1 MLKVRFFPAR
11 LRSGLL
17 AVALL
22 TLAFAPL
29 HSAHSASKTFP
40 SSQSTQLTLADL
52 PDEAQAAISAVL
64 QRAKL
69 TASDGA
75 ASDQLGAS
83 VAISGD
89 GNTLV
94 VGAPWGDDAIANQ
107 GAAYVFTKPGGGWD
121 TTSTYT
127 AKLTAYD
134 GRANDWFGVSVAIS
148 ADGNAIVVGASN
160 ASRYLPSEHEGLAYV
175 FVKPGGGWVT
185 TSSYTAELASS
196 IVDAV
201 SEALFG
207 WSVAVSGNGSIV
219 VVGTPLRDY
228 VNSTITDQG
237 AAYLFYKPGGG
248 WGSTGTPMYP
258 SDTLSAVGA
267 AAGDQFGHSVAI
279 SGNGGPII
287 VGASAADINGKADQ
301 GAAYLF
307 AYETPPFWSQ
317 YKLTASDGAANDW
330 FGISASISGDGSVVV
345 VGANGHDFG
354 ISPDNGAAYVFVEPF
369 LGWTDMTETTGLG
382 VTGGGAGYDEFGNSV
397 AISADGNAILVG
409 AYGVNAA
416 SNNGAAYLFVKP
428 GAGWGGVLTP
438 PTKLTASDGA
448 AGDGF
453 GNSVSIGSAGNA
465 LAVGARSDDIGVN
478 ADQGSAYV
486 YEDDTTPPNTTIDS
500 YPPDPSNDHTP
511 TFTFS
516 GDDGAG
522 SGIASFMCQ
531 MDGSVWSACASPF
544 TSPLL
549 ADGYHI
555 FEVYAIDRFGNV
567 DPSPA
572 HYDWTI
578 TTVYLYLP
586 LILR

>member
-1 MLKVRFFPAR
+1 MLKVRSFPAR
-11 LRSGLL
+11 LRNGLL

-29 HSAHSASKTFP
+29 HNARSDSNASR
-40 SSQSTQLTLADL
+40 SSQPTQLTLADL
-52 PDEAQAAISAVL
+52 PHEAQAAISTVL

-75 ASDQLGAS
+75 AFDQLGYS

-94 VGAPWGDDAIANQ
+94 VGAPWGDGDIANQ
-107 GAAYVFTKPGGGWD
+107 GAAYVFTKPGGGWG

-127 AKLTAYD
+127 AKLTVSTLYGGHAYD
-134 GRANDWFGVSVAIS
+134 KFGSSVAIS
-148 ADGNAIVVGASN
+148 ADGNTIVVGAWY
-160 ASRYLPSEHEGLAYV
+160 ASRFTPPTTHEGRA
-175 FVKPGGGWVT
+175 FVYIKPGGGWST
-185 TSSYTAELASS
+185 TTVYSAALAQTNYSGN
-196 IVDAV
+196 D
-201 SEALFG
+201 LFG
-207 WSVAVSGNGSIV
+207 WSVAISANGDTV
-219 VVGTPLRDY
+219 VVGAPHRTGGA
-228 VNSTITDQG
+228 SQQG

-248 WGSTGTPMYP
+248 WTN
-258 SDTLSAVGA
+258 
-267 AAGDQFGHSVAI
+267 SVFQH
-279 SGNGGPII
+279 
-287 VGASAADINGKADQ
+287 DM
-301 GAAYLF
+301 
-307 AYETPPFWSQ
+307 
-317 YKLTASDGAANDW
+317 LTASDGAANDYFGYSVSITAYGGAFIVGANGDDIGVNTDQGSAYVFAYSPPFWAQSAKLTAFDGAANDW
-330 FGISASISGDGSVVV
+330 FGASASISGDGSVVV

-354 ISPDNGAAYVFVEPF
+354 INSNNGAAYVFVEPLF
-369 LGWTDMTETTGLG
+369 GWADATETAELG
-382 VTGGGAGYDEFGNSV
+382 ATGGGAQDDEFGYSA

-409 AYGVNAA
+409 AFGVNGYL
-416 SNNGAAYLFVKP
+416 NPGAAYLFAKP
-428 GAGWGGVLTP
+428 GGGWGGVLTP

>member
-75 ASDQLGAS
+75 ASDQLGDS

-94 VGAPWGDDAIANQ
+94 VGAPWGDGDIANQ
-107 GAAYVFTKPGGGWD
+107 GAAYVFTKPGGGWG

-127 AKLTAYD
+127 AKLTNSDHANAYD
-134 GRANDWFGVSVAIS
+134 KFGSSVAIS
-148 ADGNAIVVGASN
+148 ADGNTIVVGAWY
-160 ASRYLPSEHEGLAYV
+160 ASRFTPPTTHEGRAFV
-175 FVKPGGGWVT
+175 FVKPGGGWST
-185 TSSYTAELASS
+185 TTVYSAALAQTNYSGN
-196 IVDAV
+196 D
-201 SEALFG
+201 LFG
-207 WSVAVSGNGSIV
+207 WSVAISANGDTV
-219 VVGTPLRDY
+219 VVGAPHRTGGA
-228 VNSTITDQG
+228 SQQG
-237 AAYLFYKPGGG
+237 AAYLFYKPVGG
-248 WGSTGTPMYP
+248 WTNWVFQHDMLTASDGTDYDYFGSSVSISTDG
-258 SDTLSAVGA
+258 GA
-267 AAGDQFGHSVAI
+267 
-279 SGNGGPII
+279 I
-287 VGASAADINGKADQ
+287 VIGASGDDIGGNTDQ
-301 GAAYLF
+301 GSAYLF

-330 FGISASISGDGSVVV
+330 FGASASISGDGSVVV

-354 ISPDNGAAYVFVEPF
+354 ISSNNGAAYVFVAPLF
-369 LGWTDMTETTGLG
+369 GWADATETAELG
-382 VTGGGAGYDEFGNSV
+382 ATGGGAHDDEFGYSA

-409 AYGVNAA
+409 AFGVNGYL
-416 SNNGAAYLFVKP
+416 NPGAAYLFVKP

-465 LAVGARSDDIGVN
+465 LAIGAYSDDISAN
-478 ADQGSAYV
+478 ANQGSAYV
-486 YEDDTTPPNTTIDS
+486 FDNSKRI
-500 YPPDPSNDHTP
+500 
-511 TFTFS
+511 
-516 GDDGAG
+516 
-522 SGIASFMCQ
+522 
-531 MDGSVWSACASPF
+531 
-544 TSPLL
+544 
-549 ADGYHI
+549 
-555 FEVYAIDRFGNV
+555 
-567 DPSPA
+567 
-572 HYDWTI
+572 
-578 TTVYLYLP
+578 YLP